1 MLRPLK
7 SKAMQDEAGDPPTTS
22 GVGFAIAVQ
31 HRDSV
36 CEGIRNGEYLY
47 VGWLMLD

>member
-1 MLRPLK
+1 MFRPLK
-7 SKAMQDEAGDPPTTS
+7 SKATQDDAGDPPTTS

-31 HRDSV
+31 HLDSV

-47 VGWLMLD
+47 VGWLILD